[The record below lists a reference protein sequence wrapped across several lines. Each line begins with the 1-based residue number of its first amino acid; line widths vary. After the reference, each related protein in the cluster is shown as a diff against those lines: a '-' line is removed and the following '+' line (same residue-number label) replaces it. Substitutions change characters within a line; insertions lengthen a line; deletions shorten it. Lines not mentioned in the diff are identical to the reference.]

1 LVNDYN
7 DLLLKTLRIEVY
19 SGVEAGSWD
28 NIDSLLEYGNLLVYK
43 VQNFGAWVSAG
54 WMIMAAEL
62 ALEINPVNLRRPV

>member
-1 LVNDYN
+1 LANDYN
-7 DLLLKTLRIEVY
+7 NLLLKTLRIEVH
-19 SGVEAGSWD
+19 SGVETGSWE
-28 NIDSLLEYGNLLVYK
+28 NIDCLLAYDNLLVYK